1 MFPNVRLM
9 VVAIL
14 AAIAGIGCGLGLFA
28 TFRVNHEP
36 LARLAEGGPPMQL
49 AFVDLG
55 HGSDARPG
63 LEVRLP
69 VTGIAKIVS
78 VPLIVPPPEPAAAEQ
93 AGVDSAIAA
102 ESAGVEQPDAGAETT
117 NQSKTASL
125 AVAVQ
130 IEPSNLNPEAAD
142 AAPSQH
148 PEASD
153 ATPSPQE
160 VIAKAQDRAPAAP
173 TASAATA
180 STDEQTAAVRTAAL
194 EQEPAVKP
202 AAAAE
207 TKAAKPKAR
216 TSHPAASARRV
227 IKTAR
232 ARRPVATVAAQ
243 SAYPYSQP
251 TYTQSAY
258 AQSAYAQ
265 QTYAQPTYSQPTY
278 TWINGAAQ
286 AAQPV
291 TRVQIKRH
299 RAVQQAAPVVP
310 SNPSATTAGLNGTQ

>member
-49 AFVDLG
+49 AFVDLA
-55 HGSDARPG
+55 HGSDVRPG

-69 VTGIAKIVS
+69 VTGVAKIVS

-93 AGVDSAIAA
+93 AGADAAIAA
-102 ESAGVEQPDAGAETT
+102 DSAGVEQPDAGAETT
-117 NQSKTASL
+117 NQNKTASL

-130 IEPSNLNPEAAD
+130 TEPSSVNPEAAD
-142 AAPSQH
+142 GASSQH

-153 ATPSPQE
+153 ATPSPQA
-160 VIAKAQDRAPAAP
+160 VIATAQDQAPA
-173 TASAATA
+173 ASAATA
-180 STDEQTAAVRTAAL
+180 VTAVTAVTASTDQQTAAARTAAL
-194 EQEPAVKP
+194 EQEPALKP
-202 AAAAE
+202 ATAAE

-216 TSHPAASARRV
+216 TFHPAASARRV
-227 IKTAR
+227 TKTAR

-265 QTYAQPTYSQPTY
+265 SAYAQPTY

-286 AAQPV
+286 TAQPV
-291 TRVQIKRH
+291 TRVQIKRY
-299 RAVQQAAPVVP
+299 RAVKQAAQ
-310 SNPSATTAGLNGTQ
+310 SNPSATTAGLSGTQ

>member
-49 AFVDLG
+49 AFVDLA

-69 VTGIAKIVS
+69 VTGVAKIVS

-93 AGVDSAIAA
+93 AGADSAIAA
-102 ESAGVEQPDAGAETT
+102 ESAGIEQPDAGAETT
-117 NQSKTASL
+117 DQSKTASL

-130 IEPSNLNPEAAD
+130 TEPSNVNPEAAD
-142 AAPSQH
+142 GAPSQH
-148 PEASD
+148 PESSD
-153 ATPSPQE
+153 ATSSPQE
-160 VIAKAQDRAPAAP
+160 VIAKAQDRVPA
-173 TASAATA
+173 ASAATA
-180 STDEQTAAVRTAAL
+180 STVEQTAAVRTAAL

-202 AAAAE
+202 APVAE

-258 AQSAYAQ
+258 AQPAYAQSAYAQ
-265 QTYAQPTYSQPTY
+265 QAYAQPTY
-278 TWINGAAQ
+278 TWTNGAAQ

-299 RAVQQAAPVVP
+299 RAVKQTAPVVQ
-310 SNPSATTAGLNGTQ
+310 SNPSAATAGLSGTQ

>member
-9 VVAIL
+9 VVAVL

-49 AFVDLG
+49 AFVDLA

-69 VTGIAKIVS
+69 VTGVAKIVS

-93 AGVDSAIAA
+93 AGADSAIAT

-117 NQSKTASL
+117 DQSKTASL
-125 AVAVQ
+125 AVAAQ
-130 IEPSNLNPEAAD
+130 TEPSNLNPE
-142 AAPSQH
+142 S
-148 PEASD
+148 SD

-160 VIAKAQDRAPAAP
+160 VIAKAQDRVSTAPA
-173 TASAATA
+173 ASAATA
-180 STDEQTAAVRTAAL
+180 SIDQQTAAVRTAAL

-202 AAAAE
+202 ATAAE

-265 QTYAQPTYSQPTY
+265 QTYAQPTYAQPTY
-278 TWINGAAQ
+278 TWTNGAAQ

-291 TRVQIKRH
+291 TRVQIKRY
-299 RAVQQAAPVVP
+299 RAVKQAAPVVQ
-310 SNPSATTAGLNGTQ
+310 SNPPAATAGLSGTQ